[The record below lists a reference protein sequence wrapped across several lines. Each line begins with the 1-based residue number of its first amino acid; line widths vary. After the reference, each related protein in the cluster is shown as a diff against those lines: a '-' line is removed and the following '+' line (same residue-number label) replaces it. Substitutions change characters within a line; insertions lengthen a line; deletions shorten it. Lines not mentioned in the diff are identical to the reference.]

1 MVALFPLSILAR
13 TGDNSKLLDLVCK
26 RLLGRVLPQVHMVK
40 VDTIQPIASVVIAK
54 SSCNLLSIS
63 RIVQSSPVS
72 QILCCSIPLKFL
84 WIADDVNS
92 SRK

>member
-1 MVALFPLSILAR
+1 MVALFPTSILAR

-54 SSCNLLSIS
+54 GSCNLLSIS
-63 RIVQSSPVS
+63 RIVRSSPVYVAS
-72 QILCCSIPLKFL
+72 FHLNFYGLRMMSTFR
-84 WIADDVNS
+84 ANEV
-92 SRK
+92 